1 MKNYSI
7 YALSDAHGMNEKFD
21 EAIKDILSVKQPK
34 DKIIILGDNID
45 RGLGSLEIIQSI
57 MSLQEKYGSDNV
69 IALMGNHEEMFLAW
83 LKNRYNTLSLNNGGT
98 RTVASFIGDAF
109 KINDTNLGYDGNG
122 ALYDSE
128 LKDRTKDVIG
138 YILQNHAKEIKW
150 MKNLKYF
157 HEEGDTLFVHAGF
170 EETPSLHWTDSSK
183 DDMVW
188 KYPAEMGYTP
198 WNKRVVAGHIMTREL
213 NNPESIPQEKK
224 NNIYR
229 NKDHIY
235 IDGGACSEIFGLEGQ
250 LNILQVK
257 YEDKK
262 ETYYDFRTGN
272 IIPE

>member
-21 EAIKDILSVKQPK
+21 EAIKDILLVKQPE

-45 RGLGSLEIIQSI
+45 RGLGSLQIIQSI

-83 LKNRYNTLSLNNGGT
+83 LKNRYNTLSLHNGGT

-109 KINDTNLGYDGNG
+109 KVNGINLGYDGNG
-122 ALYDSE
+122 TFYDGE
-128 LKDRTKDVIG
+128 PKDRTKDVIE
-138 YILQNHAKEIKW
+138 YILRNHAKEVDW

-170 EETPSLHWTDSSK
+170 EETPSWHWIDSSK

-188 KYPAEMGYTP
+188 KYPAQMGYTP

-213 NNPESIPQEKK
+213 NPEWIPQEDE

-235 IDGGACSEIFGLEGQ
+235 IDGGACSEIFGLKGQ

-257 YEDKK
+257 IDGEN

>member
-109 KINDTNLGYDGNG
+109 KINDINLGYDGNG

-157 HEEGDTLFVHAGF
+157 HEEGNTLFVHAGF
-170 EETPSLHWTDSSK
+170 EETPGWHWTDSSK

>member
-21 EAIKDILSVKQPK
+21 EAIKDILLVKQPE

-45 RGLGSLEIIQSI
+45 RGFGSLEIIQSI
-57 MSLQEKYGSDNV
+57 INLQEKYGSDNV

-83 LKNRYNTLSLNNGGT
+83 LKNRYNTLSLHNGGVK
-98 RTVASFIGDAF
+98 TVSSFVGDHF
-109 KINDTNLGYDGNG
+109 KIDDTNLRYDGHSVF
-122 ALYDSE
+122 YDYYW
-128 LKDRTKDVIG
+128 KDRTKDVIG
-138 YILQNHAKEIKW
+138 HILQNHSKEIEW

-170 EETPSLHWTDSSK
+170 QETPSWHWTDSSK

-188 KYPAEMGYTP
+188 KYPAQMGYTP

-213 NNPESIPQEKK
+213 NPEWISQEDK

-235 IDGGACSEIFGLEGQ
+235 IDGGACSEIFGLKGQ

-257 YEDKK
+257 IDGEN

>member
-1 MKNYSI
+1 MYNI
-7 YALSDAHGMNEKFD
+7 YAISDVHGMYEKFV
-21 EAIKDILSVKQPK
+21 EAINEILKVKKPE

-45 RGLGSLEIIQSI
+45 RGFGSLQIIQSI
-57 MSLQEKYGSDNV
+57 MNIQEEYGSDNV

-83 LKNRYNTLSLNNGGT
+83 LKNRYNLLSLYNGGT
-98 RTVASFIGDAF
+98 RTVTSFVGDAF
-109 KINDTNLGYDGNG
+109 FKVNGINLGYDGNG
-122 ALYDSE
+122 SFYDSTS
-128 LKDRTKDVIG
+128 KDRTKDVIG
-138 YILQNHAKEIKW
+138 HILQNYAEEVEW

-170 EETPSLHWTDSSK
+170 DEIPGHHWSDSSTET
-183 DDMVW
+183 MTW

-213 NNPESIPQEKK
+213 HSGWVPQEQE

-235 IDGGACSEIFGLEGQ
+235 IDGGACSEIFDLEGQ

-257 YEDKK
+257 VNGDKQ
-262 ETYYDFRTGN
+262 EYYDFRTGE

>member
-7 YALSDAHGMNEKFD
+7 YALSDAHGMNKKFD
-21 EAIKDILSVKQPK
+21 EAIKNILLVKQPE

-45 RGLGSLEIIQSI
+45 RGLGSLQIIQSI
-57 MSLQEKYGSDNV
+57 MSLQEKYGSDNIV
-69 IALMGNHEEMFLAW
+69 ALMGNHEEMFLAW
-83 LKNRYNTLSLNNGGT
+83 LKDRYNTLSLHNGGT

-109 KINDTNLGYDGNG
+109 KIDDINLVYSGNG
-122 ALYDSE
+122 TFYDCG
-128 LKDRTKDVIG
+128 LNDRTKDVIG
-138 YILQNHAKEIKW
+138 YILQNYPKEIEW

-157 HEEGDTLFVHAGF
+157 HEEGNTLFVHAGF
-170 EETPSLHWTDSSK
+170 EETPTWHWTDSSK

-188 KYPAEMGYTP
+188 KYPAQMGYTP
-198 WNKRVVAGHIMTREL
+198 WNKRVVAGHIMTRKL
-213 NNPESIPQEKK
+213 HPEWVPQEDE

-235 IDGGACSEIFGLEGQ
+235 IDGGACSEIFGLKGQ

-257 YEDKK
+257 IDGEN

>member
-1 MKNYSI
+1 MKNYNI
-7 YALSDAHGMNEKFD
+7 YALSDVHGMNEKFD
-21 EAIKDILSVKQPK
+21 EAIKDILSVKQPE

-45 RGLGSLEIIQSI
+45 RGFGSLEIIQSI
-57 MSLQEKYGSDNV
+57 MNLQEKYGSDNV
-69 IALMGNHEEMFLAW
+69 VALMGNHEEMFLTW
-83 LKNRYNTLSLNNGGT
+83 LKDRYNTLSLHNGGT

-109 KINDTNLGYDGNG
+109 KINDTNLVYSGNGTFYDGRLN
-122 ALYDSE
+122 
-128 LKDRTKDVIG
+128 DRTKDVIG
-138 YILQNHAKEIKW
+138 YILQNYPKEIEW

-157 HEEGDTLFVHAGF
+157 HEEGNTLFVHAGF
-170 EETPSLHWTDSSK
+170 EETPTWHWTDSSK

-188 KYPAEMGYTP
+188 KYPAQMGYTP

-213 NNPESIPQEKK
+213 NPEWVPQEDE

-235 IDGGACSEIFGLEGQ
+235 IDGGACSEIFGLKGQ

-257 YEDKK
+257 IDGEN

>member
-7 YALSDAHGMNEKFD
+7 YALSDAHGMNKKFD
-21 EAIKDILSVKQPK
+21 EAIKNILLVKQPE

-45 RGLGSLEIIQSI
+45 RGLGSLQIIQSI
-57 MSLQEKYGSDNV
+57 MSLQEKYGSDNIV
-69 IALMGNHEEMFLAW
+69 ALMGNHEEMFLAW
-83 LKNRYNTLSLNNGGT
+83 LKDRYNTLSLHNGGT

-109 KINDTNLGYDGNG
+109 KIDDINLVYSGNGTFYDGGLN
-122 ALYDSE
+122 
-128 LKDRTKDVIG
+128 DRTKDVIG
-138 YILQNHAKEIKW
+138 YILQNYPKEIEW

-157 HEEGDTLFVHAGF
+157 HEEGNTLFVHAGF
-170 EETPSLHWTDSSK
+170 EETPTWHWTDCSK

-188 KYPAEMGYTP
+188 KYPAQMGYTP

-213 NNPESIPQEKK
+213 HPELVPQEDE

-235 IDGGACSEIFGLEGQ
+235 IDGGACSEIFGLKGQ

-257 YEDKK
+257 IDGEN